1 VLQPAAAALAELKA
15 GVRKDPKRHEKL
27 FEFQC
32 RALRLPPVV
41 REFRF
46 AEKAFGKRWRFD
58 FYWPE
63 YLVAVEIEGLVV
75 RKIGG
80 ETVVTGR
87 HATITGMREDMDKYN
102 HAALLGIYVL
112 RFEQGTIKGGEPI
125 AMTQRVLAARGWK
138 GPT

>member
-1 VLQPAAAALAELKA
+1 MLRPAAAALAELKA
-15 GVRKDPKRHEKL
+15 GVRKDPKRHERL

-32 RALRLPPVV
+32 RGLRLPTFL
-41 REFRF
+41 REHRF
-46 AEKAFGKRWRFD
+46 AKESHGRNWRFD